1 MDRLLQRGHY
11 EEIAKQVYLYG
22 VTLLM
27 LASKYDEIDD
37 NIPFIRNF
45 RAVSSK
51 ANFSWDQVTGCETR
65 ILNYLNWDLVS
76 LSPENF
82 TTALLSF
89 GIVFSEDNIAF

>member
-1 MDRLLQRGHY
+1 MH
-11 EEIAKQVYLYG
+11 EEISRSIYLYG

-51 ANFSWDQVTGCETR
+51 ANFTWE
-65 ILNYLNWDLVS
+65 
-76 LSPENF
+76 
-82 TTALLSF
+82 
-89 GIVFSEDNIAF
+89 